1 MLSCTQRRVIKIKNS
16 PIIIRHDSTTQ
27 GHVCVRF
34 SVFFSCAFFRCPYTG
49 RPTTSSRRAATTTTT
64 HSRGYTHFHK
74 IKKANECC
82 HTQTR
87 RHTLICSNPPTQ
99 TQSSVKKKSLTHTH
113 RQVHTNTRTDTHTHL
128 HIRTREAVD
137 FLLLWIFRLNLFD

>member
-16 PIIIRHDSTTQ
+16 TIIIRHDSTTQ
-27 GHVCVRF
+27 GHVCVRY
-34 SVFFSCAFFRCPYTG
+34 SVFLFFSCAFFRCPYTG
-49 RPTTSSRRAATTTTT
+49 RPTTSSRRAATTTTTTT

-87 RHTLICSNPPTQ
+87 RDTHTCSNPPTQ

-113 RQVHTNTRTDTHTHL
+113 KHSYTYTYAQEKRL
-128 HIRTREAVD
+128 
-137 FLLLWIFRLNLFD
+137 IFFYYGFSASICLIKQLVY